1 MAAVTENKTANVD
14 MSHPSVEIVQF
25 TTGASGDTYLSKKFS
40 RVKNAWACQSTTDG
54 ISIQVSWANEANG
67 QPKITL
73 TLESGTVV
81 TGYLVI
87 EGVL

>member
-1 MAAVTENKTANVD
+1 MAAVTENKLANVD
-14 MSHPSVEIVQF
+14 MSHPSVEVVQF
-25 TTGASGDTYLSKKFS
+25 TTATGADTYLSKKFS
-40 RVKNAWACQSTTDG
+40 RITNAWACQSTADG
-54 ISIQVSWANEANG
+54 VDIQVSFANEPNG
-67 QPKITL
+67 QPKATL